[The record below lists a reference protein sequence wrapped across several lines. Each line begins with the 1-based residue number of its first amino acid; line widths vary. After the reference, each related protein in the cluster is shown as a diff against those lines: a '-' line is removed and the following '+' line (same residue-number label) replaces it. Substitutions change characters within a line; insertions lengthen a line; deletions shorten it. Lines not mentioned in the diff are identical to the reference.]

1 MIDLHSHILYDVDD
15 GALTLAESLAMA
27 EVAARSGTRVIAA
40 TPHSPGSTGCRTYE
54 PALFHERITA
64 INAALAGEGLPI
76 EVVAGTEICFTPGIV
91 ERLQRGQLLPYGR
104 SRAILLE
111 LVAADIP
118 PTFDTAVFNL
128 QVAGYRVLLAHPERI
143 AEVQRDPGRLVAL
156 VQRGVLMQLTA
167 DALLGGQGGRLRA
180 TAEVLLTH
188 GLAHVLASDA
198 HGVGPRRAPVLAAA
212 RERAAELVGAEAASA
227 LVQATPAA
235 LLYDQ
240 PLHLPPPRL
249 IGPPRSRWWGW

>member
-1 MIDLHSHILYDVDD
+1 MIDLHSHILFDVDD

-40 TPHSPGSTGCRTYE
+40 TPHSPGSTACRTYD
-54 PALFHERITA
+54 PALFRERIAA
-64 INAALAGEGLPI
+64 INAALADEGLPI
-76 EVVAGTEICFTPGIV
+76 EVVAGTEICFTPAIV
-91 ERLQRGQLLPYGR
+91 ERLQRGQLLAYGR

-111 LVAADIP
+111 LVAAEIP
-118 PTFDTAVFNL
+118 TTFDTAVFNL

-143 AEVQRDPGRLVAL
+143 AEVQREPNRLVPLA
-156 VQRGVLMQLTA
+156 QRGVLMQLTA
-167 DALLGGQGGRLRA
+167 DALVGGQGERLRA
-180 TAEVLLTH
+180 TAETLLTH

-198 HGVGPRRAPVLAAA
+198 HGVGPRRPPVLAAA
-212 RERAAELVGAEAASA
+212 RERAAELVGADAANA

-240 PLHLPPPRL
+240 PLRLPPPRP
-249 IGPPRSRWWGW
+249 IEPPRSRWWNR